1 MMKGL
6 DRVAL
11 KMLMGDRAKYFAVIA
26 GITFSVFL
34 VVQMVSV
41 FLGILRR
48 TTADIRTIGAPV
60 WVTDPGIKYID
71 DVQPLPNAALSR
83 IRSIS
88 GVDWAVPLYIGNL
101 RARLPNGSF
110 QTVRLFG
117 LDSASLVGRPSRVL
131 SGKIDDVYQANA
143 VLVNDRGLRKLSMP
157 KVGDT
162 FEMNDRQ
169 ARIAGTV
176 SVETSL
182 FDLPILF
189 TTFERALEFTPPERK
204 QITFVLL
211 KPKEGVGM
219 AEFKEEIRQ
228 KTGLLA
234 LTKDELSWMT
244 VRYYLTQ
251 TGIGM
256 NFGIITLLGFIV
268 GAAVTGQTFHTFGLE
283 NLKQFAA
290 LKAMGVNSWTLVRMV
305 VLQSAVVG
313 IQGYGIGVGVAS
325 ILLKV
330 LLENLPNYAAYTP
343 PHVLIGSFVMTV
355 VICGIAAVVVLNRVL
370 RIDPADVFR
379 G

>member
-1 MMKGL
+1 
-6 DRVAL
+6 
-11 KMLMGDRAKYFAVIA
+11 
-26 GITFSVFL
+26 
-34 VVQMVSV
+34 
-41 FLGILRR
+41 
-48 TTADIRTIGAPV
+48 
-60 WVTDPGIKYID
+60 
-71 DVQPLPNAALSR
+71 
-83 IRSIS
+83 
-88 GVDWAVPLYIGNL
+88 
-101 RARLPNGSF
+101 
-110 QTVRLFG
+110 
-117 LDSASLVGRPSRVL
+117 
-131 SGKIDDVYQANA
+131 
-143 VLVNDRGLRKLSMP
+143 MP